1 MAMNPMQLLQLS
13 ERLKI
18 FREQHPRVLEF
29 LHAVARDNIQPGV
42 IMELKVTDNE
52 GRTKVTNIRLTPE
65 DVETIGIIKNLKG
78 EA

>member
-78 EA
+78 ES

>member
-29 LHAVARDNIQPGV
+29 LHVVARDNIQPGV

-78 EA
+78 ES

>member
-1 MAMNPMQLLQLS
+1 MAMNPLQVLQLS

-78 EA
+78 ES

>member
-65 DVETIGIIKNLKG
+65 DVETNGIIKNLKG
-78 EA
+78 ES

>member
-1 MAMNPMQLLQLS
+1 MQLLQLS

-78 EA
+78 ES

>member
-29 LHAVARDNIQPGV
+29 LHAVARNNIQPGV
-42 IMELKVTDNE
+42 IMELRVTDND
-52 GRTKVTNIRLTPE
+52 GRTTVTNIRLTPE
-65 DVETIGIIKNLKG
+65 DVETIQIIKNLKG
-78 EA
+78 ES